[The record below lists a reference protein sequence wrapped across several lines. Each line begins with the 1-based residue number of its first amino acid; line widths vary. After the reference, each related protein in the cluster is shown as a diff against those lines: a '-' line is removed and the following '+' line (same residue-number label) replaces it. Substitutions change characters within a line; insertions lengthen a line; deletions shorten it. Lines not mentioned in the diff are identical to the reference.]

1 MDEIL
6 LKKIEQKLEEI
17 ASNKSELQ
25 QIAKSMPCVTD
36 TKSFF
41 YGIVVGRLYNSFYYQ
56 SKRILERNYTD
67 YEFQEFLEFLKSKEI
82 FIENLW

>member
-1 MDEIL
+1 MDELL
-6 LKKIEQKLEEI
+6 LKKIEQKLDDI

-25 QIAKSMPCVTD
+25 QLAKSMPHTID

-41 YGIVVGRLYNSFYYQ
+41 YGLVAGRLYNSFYYQ

-67 YEFQEFLEFLKSKEI
+67 YEFQEFIQFLKSKEVL
-82 FIENLW
+82 IENLW